1 MGSNYFSFSAEE
13 RAPRSVVKTI
23 ARSLLVKEEGCPL
36 VTFKA
41 SWGRGKS
48 ERGARAEGA
57 SGGLESDAREEKLL
71 CPQRT
76 WANKVLGSQGLH
88 TRGPQRPALWRGGS
102 SQMCVRKWDRV
113 HWDGGSQQTTH
124 LRRLD
129 LGLPSLQ
136 NCERGPPRSAVPQLA
151 VVYHSSPNGLRH
163 SPRLRLPSA
172 VKWGE

>member
-13 RAPRSVVKTI
+13 RAPRSVVKTV

-48 ERGARAEGA
+48 ERGVRAEGA

-76 WANKVLGSQGLH
+76 WENKVLGSQGLH

-129 LGLPSLQ
+129 LGFPSL
-136 NCERGPPRSAVPQLA
+136 
-151 VVYHSSPNGLRH
+151 
-163 SPRLRLPSA
+163 
-172 VKWGE
+172 